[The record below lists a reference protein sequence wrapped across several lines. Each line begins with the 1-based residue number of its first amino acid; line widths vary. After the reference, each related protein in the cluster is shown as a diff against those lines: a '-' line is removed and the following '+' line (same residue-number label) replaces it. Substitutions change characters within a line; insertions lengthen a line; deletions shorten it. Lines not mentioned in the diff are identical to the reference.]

1 MAWYTLAM
9 SQKKRPGPKRSTVRH
24 TRAIQVDRIKRP
36 TVAPP
41 DEKTKEVLTEVI
53 HPASYNQV
61 AAFWDAGLR
70 ERTLTLPVMVALVL
84 SAIWRQMGS
93 VREAVRTLNRE
104 GMLWTAPL
112 GVSRKAVSDRLRT
125 LPAHLFHSVLMEVL
139 PRMHERWEKR
149 GRPIPAAIAR
159 ARQHFPAIL
168 VLDGST
174 LDGLLR
180 KVGLLREGEGP
191 ILAGR
196 MAALLDVASQLPRR
210 IWYEEDSQAHD
221 QRFWERAIESL
232 ERGTLLL
239 MDLGFT
245 NYPIFDRLVERGVFF
260 LTRAKKNAVY
270 QTVRVL
276 GKGEHY
282 CDQIILLGARGNQC
296 AHPLR
301 LVEVKHEGTWYRYL
315 TSVVDPKMLCVED
328 VVALYWQRWRV
339 EDAFK
344 VVKRLL
350 GLAYF
355 WTGASN
361 GIQLQVWSTWLL
373 YAALVDLTD
382 AVAEKLEVPFQRVS
396 MEMVYRGLYHFTQA
410 YHRGQAQDPVA
421 YLADDA
427 NKDLGVLKRKR
438 GPTPSDLLHLT
449 VSPTA

>member
-1 MAWYTLAM
+1 MGYTLAM
-9 SQKKRPGPKRSTVRH
+9 SQKKRSAPKRSTVRH

-41 DEKTKEVLTEVI
+41 DEKTEEVLTEVI
-53 HPASYNQV
+53 HPATYNQV

-70 ERTLTLPVMVALVL
+70 QRILTLPVMVALVL

-93 VREAVRTLNRE
+93 VRETVRVLNRE

-112 GVSRKAVSDRLRT
+112 DVSRKAVSDRLRAF
-125 LPAHLFHSVLMEVL
+125 PAHLFHNVLMEVL
-139 PRMHERWEKR
+139 PQMQERWEKR
-149 GRPIPAAIAR
+149 VRPLPPAIAR
-159 ARQHFPAIL
+159 ARQHFTAIL
-168 VLDGST
+168 ALDGST
-174 LDGLLR
+174 LDALLR

-196 MAALLDVASQLPRR
+196 MAALLDIASQLPRQ

-221 QRFWERAIESL
+221 QRFWERASKSL
-232 ERGTLLL
+232 QQGTLLL
-239 MDLGFT
+239 FDLGFV
-245 NYPIFDRLVERGVFF
+245 NHPIFDRLTAKGVSF
-260 LTRAKKNAVY
+260 LTRMKQNAAY
-270 QTVRVL
+270 QTVHLL
-276 GKGEHY
+276 GKGEHF
-282 CDQIILLGARGNQC
+282 CDQIILLGSRGKQC
-296 AHPLR
+296 AHQMR
-301 LVEVKHEGTWYRYL
+301 LVEVRHEGKWYRYL
-315 TSVVDPKMLCVED
+315 TNVLDPKLLCTED

-344 VVKRLL
+344 IVKRLL

-355 WTGASN
+355 WTGACN
-361 GIQLQVWSTWLL
+361 GIQLQVWATWLL

-382 AVAEKLEVPFQRVS
+382 AVAERLEVPFQRVS

-449 VSPTA
+449 VSPVA

>member
-1 MAWYTLAM
+1 M
-9 SQKKRPGPKRSTVRH
+9 SQKKRSTPKRSTVRH

-41 DEKTKEVLTEVI
+41 DEKTQEVLAEVI
-53 HPASYNQV
+53 HPATYNQV

-70 ERTLTLPVMVALVL
+70 ERILTLPVMVAVVL

-93 VREAVRTLNRE
+93 VREVARALNRE

-112 GVSRKAVSDRLRT
+112 DVSRKAVSDRLRT
-125 LPAHLFHSVLMEVL
+125 FPAHLFHSVLMEVL
-139 PRMHERWEKR
+139 PKMQERWEKR
-149 GRPIPAAIAR
+149 KRPIPAAIAR

-168 VLDGST
+168 ALDGST

-180 KVGLLREGEGP
+180 KAGLLREGEGP

-196 MAALLDVASQLPRR
+196 MAALLDVASQLPRQ

-232 ERGTLLL
+232 QRGTLLL
-239 MDLGFT
+239 CDLGFT
-245 NYPIFDRLVERGVFF
+245 NHPIFDRLTGKGVFF
-260 LTRAKKNAVY
+260 LTRMKQNAAY
-270 QTVRVL
+270 QTVRIL
-276 GKGEHY
+276 GKGEHF
-282 CDQIILLGARGNQC
+282 CDQVIVLGSRGKQC
-296 AHPLR
+296 AHHLR
-301 LVEVKHEGTWYRYL
+301 LVEVMHQGKWYRYL
-315 TSVVDPKMLCVED
+315 TNVLDPKILCTED

-382 AVAEKLEVPFQRVS
+382 AVAERLEVPFQRVS

-449 VSPTA
+449 VSPIA